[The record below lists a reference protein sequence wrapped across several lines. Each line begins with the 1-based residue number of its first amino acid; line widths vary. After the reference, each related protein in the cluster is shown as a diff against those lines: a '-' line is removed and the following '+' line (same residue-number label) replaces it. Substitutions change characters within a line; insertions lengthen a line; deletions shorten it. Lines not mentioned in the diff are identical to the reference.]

1 MHCATTG
8 PEIWED
14 TEGRIDIFVAGVG
27 TGGTV
32 TGTGEYLKSR
42 HPGIRV
48 VAVEPA
54 SSPVLSG
61 GSAGPHKIQGLAPA
75 LSRPSSIPGYTTRCS
90 PSGTRTP
97 FHRPPHRTLRG
108 RSGGHFSGAA
118 AFAALEL
125 ARQPENAG
133 KTIVVSFPPRIRA
146 NGTCPPR
153 YSPSRLWKGGGLWHA
168 STPTTPPPPK

>member
-61 GSAGPHKIQGLAPA
+61 GSAGPPQNPGIGAGFVPPVLDT
-75 LSRPSSIPGYTTRCS
+75 GYTTRCS

-97 FHRPPHRTLRG
+97 LSTARLIGRCEGVLVGIFPALRHSP
-108 RSGGHFSGAA
+108 RWSW
-118 AFAALEL
+118 
-125 ARQPENAG
+125 P
-133 KTIVVSFPPRIRA
+133 VSRKMPAKPL
-146 NGTCPPR
+146 
-153 YSPSRLWKGGGLWHA
+153 S
-168 STPTTPPPPK
+168 